1 MTIDSDE
8 LNEET
13 NNNAASDE
21 GEVAVPMDA
30 GLFDVFNDDDE
41 EVKDGG
47 SGDMTIDYD
56 AMFFDGISMEDLL
69 ESAEIKSSQSAA
81 EDEKPADAASVK
93 PKKKRQSLKIEH
105 ADRSLPPPRWHSE
118 AADKLHRKAMQMEM

>member
-13 NNNAASDE
+13 KNATGESR
-21 GEVAVPMDA
+21 EVAVPMDV
-30 GLFDVFNDDDE
+30 GLFDVFNDDAE
-41 EVKDGG
+41 EVNDGG
-47 SGDMTIDYD
+47 LSDMRIDYD
-56 AMFFDGISMEDLL
+56 ALLFDGVSMEDLL
-69 ESAEIKSSQSAA
+69 ESAEIKSSQRAA
-81 EDEKPADAASVK
+81 EDEKPADVDSMK

-118 AADKLHRKAMQMEM
+118 AADRLHRKAMQMEM